1 MEQVAPEPSRSP
13 YPSLQRHGS
22 HHSSSSGR
30 VTPSKGSAR
39 ASKSERAEALDFTDL
54 TQLSPLPGSPCPPKP
69 RAFVAAPD
77 PESSAPLENPAS
89 RRPSEGA
96 ASPSEREGASKSPR
110 LSAGQNTTPLTR
122 MPHAS
127 SCNCVKSPT
136 ASSSSGRR
144 DPATRARSMPGS
156 LVGADDQ
163 AGGSVVEGGQLALSL
178 DKDFRLLFE
187 RADVA
192 LHRIEQC
199 TSRANVCVPAH
210 EELQEQAQQ
219 VDDMLRTLRPLLVA
233 STGKTVV
240 SLKQLTQQLEGAADT
255 SETYARLPSR
265 LGSLCGKRSFDA
277 AKANAALRNSSRT
290 LKMYATSLLLEHG
303 YRAADL
309 KSFATAALLTK
320 QRSSSGAMASRAAV
334 LGDATERSSTSGHA
348 NASGAQLAKPP
359 VRTLTEDLH
368 PSESTNPSEGR
379 SGRVTAQVDFK
390 SAFENSTR
398 SQLTGVDNDMGLL
411 LASS

>member
-1 MEQVAPEPSRSP
+1 M
-13 YPSLQRHGS
+13 
-22 HHSSSSGR
+22 
-30 VTPSKGSAR
+30 TPSKGSAC
-39 ASKSERAEALDFTDL
+39 ASKSERAEALDFTNL

-110 LSAGQNTTPLTR
+110 LSAGQSTTSPTR
-122 MPHAS
+122 LPHAS

-136 ASSSSGRR
+136 ASSSS

-156 LVGADDQ
+156 LVGADYR
-163 AGGSVVEGGQLALSL
+163 AGGSIVEGGQLALSL
-178 DKDFRLLFE
+178 DKDFRRLFE

-277 AKANAALRNSSRT
+277 AKASAALRNSSRT

-320 QRSSSGAMASRAAV
+320 QRSSSGGMASRAAV
-334 LGDATERSSTSGHA
+334 LGDATDGSSTSGHA
-348 NASGAQLAKPP
+348 NASGAQLAKPT
-359 VRTLTEDLH
+359 VRRLTEDLH
-368 PSESTNPSEGR
+368 PSESTNSSEGR
-379 SGRVTAQVDFK
+379 SGRVTAHVDFK

-398 SQLTGVDNDMGLL
+398 SQQTGVDNDMGLL